1 MEVVFRPAKP
11 EDAEAMVPLV
21 YSSGPLVFEYVF
33 SHQTKVNAKEYL
45 FRVLQKPAGEF
56 GYETHI
62 VGTVDD
68 KVVAAG
74 AGYTGAT
81 TFPFFISAVKQIF
94 GTYGLIG
101 GIKVS
106 RRGLHTESVIK
117 PPKGKEFCVS
127 HLGVDPEMR
136 GRGIGEKMVN
146 HLLEQG
152 RELGGTK
159 AVLDVSV
166 ENPRAEALYTKM
178 GFTTEQEMV
187 SEYSNETGRVM
198 NHLRMVLDI

>member
-1 MEVVFRPAKP
+1 MDVVFRPAKP
-11 EDAEAMVPLV
+11 DDAEAMVPLV

-33 SHQTKVNAKEYL
+33 SHRTKVSAKEYL
-45 FRVLQKPAGEF
+45 YRVLQQPGGEF
-56 GYETHI
+56 GYEAHI
-62 VGTVDD
+62 VGTVDG
-68 KVVAAG
+68 KVVATG

-81 TFPFFISAVKQIF
+81 TFPFLISAVKQIF
-94 GTYGLIG
+94 GTYGIIG
-101 GIKVS
+101 GFQVS

-146 HLLEQG
+146 HLLENG

-178 GFTTEQEMV
+178 GFVTEREME
-187 SEYSNETGRVM
+187 SNYSNDTGRVM
-198 NHLRMVLDI
+198 NHRRMVLDI